1 MSNLLKTIHREQ
13 YVVLIAF
20 FCLCLGIGRIFSLV
34 TNDPVL
40 AYANN
45 YDMIRLQACHQIWP
59 ADKFV
64 NITIGTPAAPLRRYT
79 LDKHVDTP
87 CFPSSE
93 LIFTSIGIELG
104 KLKNLVSGE
113 SLISIKTI
121 GFVKALFLSLTALI
135 ISIYFYRKQL
145 HVALLTNA
153 MVMLIAL
160 SDPGVTLYLN
170 TFYTEFSAVYF
181 LYVALI
187 GVVVWAQGHYRAL
200 ASWLLL
206 IGLVGL
212 GFSKPQHMTL
222 ACSTGVMLSLY
233 ALYQK
238 NIRATP
244 AILLCAT
251 LPLLLQISGVY
262 TPRNASMIRVE
273 NINVVGSLLS
283 RTPTP
288 RALLADLGLPESC
301 QALAGKNG
309 YAPSLQQKNI
319 CPEVDQLSTSTV
331 LLMLTKHPL
340 LFGSLI
346 ASTLEQQKNW
356 IVDLYGQVE
365 RERYESV
372 SDYQSTISSLSSK
385 IPEAIAVG
393 LGLSLPVFICALVL
407 GREKI
412 GITTEASFFLILL
425 AALGCA
431 ILFST
436 VASDGIVDAIKN
448 SHTYFLIF
456 LGTVCVC
463 IAHLIYHSTNHKK
476 SQP

>member
-1 MSNLLKTIHREQ
+1 MQPTKTMSSKKEQ
-13 YVVLIAF
+13 LFILIA
-20 FCLCLGIGRIFSLV
+20 CLFLFMGIGRIFTLV
-34 TNDPVL
+34 GHNPVL
-40 AYANN
+40 AYANS

-64 NITIGTPAAPLRRYT
+64 NITTGTPAAPLRRYT

-135 ISIYFYRKQL
+135 VSIYFYRKQL
-145 HVALLTNA
+145 YVALLTNA
-153 MVMLIAL
+153 TVMLMAL

-181 LYVALI
+181 LYIALV
-187 GVVVWAQGHYRAL
+187 GVVIWAQAHYRAL

-212 GFSKPQHMTL
+212 GFSKPQHMAL
-222 ACSTGVMLSLY
+222 ACSFGVMLSVY
-233 ALYQK
+233 ALYQE
-238 NIRATP
+238 NIRAIP
-244 AILLCAT
+244 AILLCAS
-251 LPLLLQISGVY
+251 LPLLLQISGGY

-288 RALLADLGLPESC
+288 RVLLADLGLPESC
-301 QALAGKNG
+301 QVLAGKNG
-309 YAPSLQQKNI
+309 YNPILQQKNI
-319 CPEVDQLSTSTV
+319 CPEVSQLSTSTV
-331 LLMLTKHPL
+331 LLTLTKHPL
-340 LFGSLI
+340 LFAGLI

-365 RERYESV
+365 RERYGSV
-372 SDYQSTISSLSSK
+372 SNYQRSIANVAHQLPKDFFSYLFAASLLVAVIATLAHRNPTHSKAHHYLFLLLGVLTILIVNTVLQSGL
-385 IPEAIAVG
+385 VG
-393 LGLSLPVFICALVL
+393 VDKNIQLCLPLTVTLVL
-407 GREKI
+407 VI
-412 GITTEASFFLILL
+412 FFVL
-425 AALGCA
+425 A
-431 ILFST
+431 T
-436 VASDGIVDAIKN
+436 
-448 SHTYFLIF
+448 
-456 LGTVCVC
+456 
-463 IAHLIYHSTNHKK
+463 
-476 SQP
+476 QPLQPSSAR